1 MANNIFVIDDGTKA
15 ITCTNSF
22 GEEIGTFHIRGGDLS
37 ILDRYNSLLADFE
50 KIIEPLKTVKLQD
63 DGTSSFDDD
72 WKVVKEV
79 EATFI
84 QRLNDIFGTKDIGN
98 LFKDRNAFSTI
109 GGEFYAEKVVDMLGK
124 VVASEMAEE
133 TKKAEARLAKYKKEK

>member
-1 MANNIFVIDDGTKA
+1 MANNVFVLDDGTKE
-15 ITCTNSF
+15 IVCNNSF
-22 GEEIGTFHIRGGDLS
+22 GEEIGRFHIRGGDLS

-133 TKKAEARLAKYKKEK
+133 TRKAEARFAKYKKEK